1 MAPSAREAKRLM
13 RIRLA
18 ARPNVIKHTELV
30 TKKAL
35 EIGNILRKKGVP
47 VNLELLE
54 TGSYLHDIGRSIT
67 HGPVHGFVGG
77 QILRELGYPESL
89 INLVE
94 RHVGA
99 GITTEEAIK
108 MGLPKRDFLPNT
120 IEEKILAYA
129 DKFVESELVFGSENG
144 EETVIRNDIMYD
156 SIEPTLYRFRKIFGD
171 KSPIILRLENLRKEM
186 EELIKL

>member
-18 ARPNVIKHTELV
+18 ARPNVIKHTKLV

-54 TGSYLHDIGRSIT
+54 VGSYLHDIGRSVT
-67 HGPVHGFVGG
+67 HDPIHGFIGG
-77 QILRELGYPESL
+77 QILRTLGYSESI

-99 GITTEEAIK
+99 GITAEEAIK
-108 MGLPKRDFLPNT
+108 MGLPKRDFLPDT
-120 IEEKILAYA
+120 IEEKILSYA
-129 DKFVESELVFGSENG
+129 DKFVESELIFGSENG
-144 EETVIRNDIMYD
+144 EETIIRKDIMYD
-156 SIEPTLYRFRKIFGD
+156 SIEPTLYRFRKIFGN
-171 KSPIILRLENLRKEM
+171 KSSIVLRLENLMKEM
-186 EELIKL
+186 EDFIKL

>member
-1 MAPSAREAKRLM
+1 MIPSSREAKRLM
-13 RIRLA
+13 KIRLA
-18 ARPNVIKHTELV
+18 ARSNVIKHTELV

-54 TGSYLHDIGRSIT
+54 VGSYLHDIGRSAT
-67 HGPVHGFVGG
+67 HGVIHGFVGG
-77 QILRELGYPESL
+77 QMLRELGYSESL

-99 GITTEEAIK
+99 GITAEEAVK

-120 IEEKILAYA
+120 IEEKILSYA

-144 EETVIRNDIMYD
+144 EETIIREDIIYD
-156 SIEPTLYRFRKIFGD
+156 SIEPTLYRFRKIFGY
-171 KSPIILRLENLRKEM
+171 KSPIVLRLENLRNEM
-186 EELIKL
+186 ENLIKL